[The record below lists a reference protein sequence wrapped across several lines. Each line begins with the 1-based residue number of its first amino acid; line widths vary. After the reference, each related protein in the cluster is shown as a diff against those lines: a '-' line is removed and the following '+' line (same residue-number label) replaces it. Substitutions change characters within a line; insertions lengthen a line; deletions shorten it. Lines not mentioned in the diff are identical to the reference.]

1 MISNFWTRKGVVLVA
16 AIVTFTCVAA
26 LLSVNLASPDPISSA
41 ALGADWQC
49 SRIAFVLTT
58 CTPPVHNV
66 GAGPPTAY
74 DLSTSPAGCRLAAP
88 ATLTPI
94 TMLSVVGQK
103 ICGGNFEE
111 SC

>member
-1 MISNFWTRKGVVLVA
+1 MISNLWTRKGVVLVA

-58 CTPPVHNV
+58 CTPPVRNV
-66 GAGPPTAY
+66 GAGPPTAF
-74 DLSTSPAGCRLAAP
+74 DLSTSPAAGSRRLQHS
-88 ATLTPI
+88 L
-94 TMLSVVGQK
+94 Q
-103 ICGGNFEE
+103 
-111 SC
+111 

>member
-1 MISNFWTRKGVVLVA
+1 MISNLWTRKGVVLVA

-58 CTPPVHNV
+58 CTPPVRNV
-66 GAGPPTAY
+66 WVIVDRIGLAE
-74 DLSTSPAGCRLAAP
+74 SEPANSRKAVSRSRRNTRSNDDVIRRWHKNMWRKL
-88 ATLTPI
+88 
-94 TMLSVVGQK
+94 
-103 ICGGNFEE
+103 
-111 SC
+111 